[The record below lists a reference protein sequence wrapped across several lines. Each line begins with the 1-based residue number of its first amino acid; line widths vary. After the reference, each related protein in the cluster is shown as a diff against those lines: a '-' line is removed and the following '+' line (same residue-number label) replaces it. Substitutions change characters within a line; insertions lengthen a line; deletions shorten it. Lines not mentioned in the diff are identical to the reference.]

1 MKRATASTTVK
12 KRIDDKRISNDDV
25 APSHRRRY
33 FWRGIY
39 SICYNCYY
47 HTLLVYIDYTFHFY
61 R

>member
-33 FWRGIY
+33 F
-39 SICYNCYY
+39 
-47 HTLLVYIDYTFHFY
+47 
-61 R
+61 